1 MVQKDK
7 KAKKEKLSEQHFRAL
22 IQNAHDG
29 IVLYDSR
36 GKITFYSA
44 GAKKIAGY
52 SEEEVLGKS
61 GADFA
66 HPESIDEARRLFHDL
81 LKKPGK
87 SITFVQQLRHKKGHY
102 FWTESILTN
111 FLHKPDINGIVS
123 NFRDITEKKEAEEKE
138 RDTQILLQSIN
149 ENMTEGLFMGVVGG
163 TFKYANQTFL
173 ELSGYRSLKELEKV
187 LPKDL
192 YVREEDR
199 ISILQE
205 LAATGSSRNRV
216 VEFRRKNRSTYWTSI
231 SMSFLKNQP
240 GYYVGTV
247 RNITHERELAQK
259 EAASRVFLNNI
270 INTVVAPIFVKDK
283 NHRWVEFNNSFCAFI
298 QRSREEM
305 LGKSDYDFFPE
316 NQAKNFWES
325 DNRVLK
331 TGKLSIGE
339 EQITVRGQTK
349 YMLTTKTRYVDEH
362 GQRFVIGCII
372 EITAIKRSEEE
383 INKINANLQG
393 IMESTKESIYAVDN
407 NFQYLAFNEN
417 HRKIMKALYK
427 AEIKVGMNKLACF
440 NGAEDA
446 KWVKKELSKAL
457 HGEHF
462 LSLHKLN
469 YPKFKGFIETTFN
482 PIRDQSNN
490 VKGVAVF
497 VKDVTE
503 RKDFEEK
510 LKNLND
516 TLVEQ
521 NAQLASRENELR
533 STLEELSE
541 RNFELDQL
549 MYKTSHD
556 LRSPLSSIMGLV
568 NLANLDKEEKNFHH
582 YLDKIE
588 GRIKKL
594 DDFIKSMLT
603 YAKVNR
609 TEVERSVI
617 DLDKMVMGSV
627 HELEYLDSFKKVKL
641 DFKIKGNDI
650 PFRGDEQRIDIIFGN
665 IISNAY
671 KYFNPEVKSFLKI
684 RIKVSA
690 QRAKID
696 ITDNGIGIRA
706 EHLGKIFNMFYRA
719 TDRSQ
724 GSGLGMYIVK
734 QAIEKS
740 GGEIGIES
748 TYGKGTHISISLPNG

>member
-1 MVQKDK
+1 MVPKDK
-7 KAKKEKLSEQHFRAL
+7 KTKKETLNEQHFRGL
-22 IQNAHDG
+22 IENAHDG
-29 IVLYDSR
+29 IVLYDSSGR
-36 GKITFYSA
+36 IIFYSA
-44 GAKKIAGY
+44 SAKKIAGY
-52 SEEEVLGKS
+52 TEKEALGKIGS
-61 GADFA
+61 DF
-66 HPESIDEARRLFHDL
+66 IDPSEIEETKVAFNEL
-81 LKKPGK
+81 LKNPGK
-87 SITFVQQLRHKKGHY
+87 SITLVQRLKHKKGHF

-123 NFRDITEKKEAEEKE
+123 NFRDITEKKVAEEKE
-138 RDTQILLQSIN
+138 RETQILLQSIN
-149 ENMTEGLFMGVVGG
+149 ENMTEGLFMGVIGS
-163 TFKYANQTFL
+163 TFKYANEAFL
-173 ELSGYRSLKELEKV
+173 ELSGYRSLTELKKV

-192 YVREEDR
+192 YVRDEDR
-199 ISILQE
+199 IRILQE
-205 LAATGSSRNRV
+205 LAKTGSSKNQE
-216 VEFRRKNRSTYWTSI
+216 VEFRRKNGTTYWTSI

-240 GYYVGTV
+240 NYYVGTV
-247 RNITHERELAQK
+247 RNITKEREFARK
-259 EAASRVFLNNI
+259 EAASKAFLNNI
-270 INTVVAPIFVKDK
+270 INTVAAPIFVKDK
-283 NHRWVEFNNSFCAFI
+283 NHRWVEFNDSFSAFI
-298 QRSREEM
+298 NRSREEM
-305 LGKSDYDFFPE
+305 LGKSDYDFLPV
-316 NQAKNFWES
+316 NQAKIFWKN
-325 DNRVLK
+325 DRHVLR
-331 TGKLSIGE
+331 TGNLSISE
-339 EQITVRGQTK
+339 ELITINGQNK

-362 GQRFVIGCII
+362 GQCFVIGCII
-372 EITAIKRSEEE
+372 EITAIKNSEEE

-417 HRKIMKALYK
+417 HRKIMKDLYK
-427 AEIKVGMNKLACF
+427 ANIKVGMKKLSCF
-440 NGAEDA
+440 NEAEDV
-446 KWVKKELSKAL
+446 KWVKKELSRAL
-457 HGEHF
+457 LGEYF
-462 LSLHKLN
+462 ISLHKLE
-469 YPKFKGFIETTFN
+469 YPKFTGFIETTFS
-482 PIRDQSNN
+482 PIRDQKNN

-503 RKDFEEK
+503 RIDFEEK
-510 LKNLND
+510 LKSLND

-568 NLANLDKEEKNFHH
+568 NLANLDKEEKNFYH

-594 DDFIKSMLT
+594 DEFIKSMLT

-609 TEVERSVI
+609 TEIERSVI
-617 DLDKMVMGSV
+617 HFDKVAINCV
-627 HELEYLDSFKKVKL
+627 NELEYLDNFKKVKFDL
-641 DFKIKGNDI
+641 KIKGNDI
-650 PFRGDEQRIDIIFGN
+650 PFRGDEQRIGIIFGN

-684 RIKVSA
+684 RIKVNA
-690 QRAKID
+690 QRVDIKIS
-696 ITDNGIGIRA
+696 DNGIGIKA

-734 QAIEKS
+734 QAIEKC

-748 TYGKGTHISISLPNG
+748 TYGEGTLISISLPNG